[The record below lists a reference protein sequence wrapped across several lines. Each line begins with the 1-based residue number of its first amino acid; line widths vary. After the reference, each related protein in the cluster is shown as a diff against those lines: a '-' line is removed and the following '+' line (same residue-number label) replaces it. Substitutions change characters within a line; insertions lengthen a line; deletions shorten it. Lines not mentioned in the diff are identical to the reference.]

1 MNLAERAILA
11 DYVDLFATPT
21 GQRVLEDMKRRA
33 GFYGTKVKKGLP
45 IEPTRLVWHE
55 AQRAFAIEV
64 ANRAAYDF
72 STEDVPEKEDKNA

>member
-1 MNLAERAILA
+1 MTEAERAILA
-11 DYVDLFATPT
+11 DYVDLFATSA

-33 GFYGTKVKKGLP
+33 GIYGTKVKKNLP
-45 IEPTRLVWHE
+45 IDLPRLAWHE
-55 AQRAFAIEV
+55 AQRAFVLEV